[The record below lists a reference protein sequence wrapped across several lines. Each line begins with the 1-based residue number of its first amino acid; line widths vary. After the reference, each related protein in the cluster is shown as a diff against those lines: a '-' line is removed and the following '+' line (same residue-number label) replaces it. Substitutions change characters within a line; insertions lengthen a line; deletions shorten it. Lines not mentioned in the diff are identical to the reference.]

1 MLLDGI
7 AVGVE
12 QGDVQVPGPREER
25 PRRRLAVA
33 RRLEFPK
40 HLLIVRCLDGDGADG
55 ARRIGT
61 AAHGC
66 TSGAPSSSL
75 SIPSAACLI
84 WRASRAAV
92 LDRYASSGS
101 RLESSRS

>member
-1 MLLDGI
+1 MLFDGI

-25 PRRRLAVA
+25 PRRCLSVA
-33 RRLEFPK
+33 RRLGFPE
-40 HLLIVRCLDGDGADG
+40 HLLFVRRLDGDGAVG

-61 AAHGC
+61 AAHGV

-92 LDRYASSGS
+92 VARYASS
-101 RLESSRS
+101 